1 MAMLE
6 HYDTSD
12 DGLLSENEPI
22 NNDWRENDEKDE
34 SNDDEYYLTCPCC
47 GMNFMQLPPDCD
59 DFLLEYDASFC
70 EITGDRIT
78 RELYELKDGLLELL
92 EQGAEPN
99 VSDPTVKAIWDE
111 VRNAYKPGDTKPY
124 LIVEMLLDYMDEH
137 VDELGGVRFHASE
150 QEGAPGFSSSM
161 LYYFSSDPY
170 QFIDRMTQDILQKLG
185 RT

>member
-1 MAMLE
+1 
-6 HYDTSD
+6 
-12 DGLLSENEPI
+12 LLSENEPI